1 MAKLGCSLFASSAF
15 IRWISEY
22 YRALN
27 TMMIYGS
34 LHYTGPFSKSE
45 LMLELQ
51 RVPVAVCSDFKFS
64 VVMERLSTSATSCI
78 ISRFCFPLHIPVH
91 TAIAIPEREAESLEV
106 SSLSLN
112 CRSTG

>member
-1 MAKLGCSLFASSAF
+1 MAKLGSSSLFASSVF

-34 LHYTGPFSKSE
+34 LCYTGPFSKSE

-51 RVPVAVCSDFKFS
+51 RVPVAVCGDFKFS
-64 VVMERLSTSATSCI
+64 VIMETLLTSAASCI
-78 ISRFCFPLHIPVH
+78 ISRFCFPLHIHLH
-91 TAIAIPEREAESLEV
+91 TLIAIPEREAESLEV
-106 SSLSLN
+106 
-112 CRSTG
+112 GA